1 MSVTPRIISRS
12 EHPISRNAISPN
24 ALKVLYRLNKAG
36 YRACL
41 VGGAV
46 RDLLLGMQPK
56 DFDIA
61 TDAKPEEVK
70 ALFKNSRL
78 IGRRFR
84 LAHILFGRE
93 IIEVAT
99 FRGHHM
105 EGSAGELHEDGR
117 IIRDNV
123 YGTIEEDAI
132 RRDFTINALFYD
144 IKDFKVLD
152 YCDAMKDIESR
163 QLRMIGDP
171 ETRYQEDP
179 VRMLRAIRLAVKLN
193 LTIHED
199 TKKPIQALAPLL
211 LNIAGGRL
219 WDESQKLLLAGY
231 SKDTFNALER
241 EHILQTLLPQTQA
254 ALENTELC
262 RTFIES
268 ALRNTDRRILDDK
281 PVNPA
286 FLYACFLWW
295 PVQHLKADLI
305 LEGCSPAEAMQ
316 RASMTVIE
324 NQIQLISIP
333 RRFTQFIRDVW
344 LLQHRLEARRGKRL
358 SSLVQH
364 QRFRAAYDFLLL
376 RAEAGEVDK
385 ESANWWTQY
394 QEVSGDDQS
403 EMIKRLRPY
412 PRKRKNRKRKNR

>member
-12 EHPISRNAISPN
+12 EHPISRSAISPN
-24 ALKVLYRLNKAG
+24 ALKVLYRLTNAG

-46 RDLLLGMQPK
+46 RDLLLGVQPK

-105 EGSAGELHEDGR
+105 EGSAGELHLDGR

-144 IKDFKVLD
+144 IKDFSVLD
-152 YCDAMKDIESR
+152 YCDAMQDVQAK

-171 ETRYQEDP
+171 QTRYQEDP

-193 LTIHED
+193 LTIDSD
-199 TKKPIQALAPLL
+199 TLEPIKELAPLL

-231 SKDTFNALER
+231 SKDTFSMLEA
-241 EHILQTLLPQTQA
+241 EHIIKTMLPQTQD

-262 RTFIES
+262 RSFIEL
-268 ALRNTDRRILDDK
+268 ALQNTDRRIQDDK

-295 PVQHLKADLI
+295 PVLTLRDELI
-305 LEGCSPAEAMQ
+305 VDGYSPAEAMQ
-316 RASMTVIE
+316 QAITSVIE
-324 NQIQLISIP
+324 KQVQLISIP

-344 LLQHRLEARRGKRL
+344 MLQHRLETRRGKRL
-358 SSLVQH
+358 ASLIQH

-376 RAEAGEVDK
+376 RAETGEVDK
-385 ESANWWTQY
+385 ESADWWTQY
-394 QEVSGDDQS
+394 QEVTGEDQS
-403 EMIKRLRPY
+403 EMIKRLKPY
-412 PRKRKNRKRKNR
+412 PRKRKNRRKKV

>member
-1 MSVTPRIISRS
+1 M
-12 EHPISRNAISPN
+12 
-24 ALKVLYRLNKAG
+24 
-36 YRACL
+36 
-41 VGGAV
+41 

-61 TDAKPEEVK
+61 TDAKPEQVK

-93 IIEVAT
+93 IIGVAT
-99 FRGHHM
+99 FRGHHE
-105 EGSAGELHEDGR
+105 EGSAGELHEDCR

-123 YGTIEEDAI
+123 YGTIEDDAI

-152 YCDAMKDIESR
+152 YCAAMEDIESR

-199 TKKPIQALAPLL
+199 TRKPIQALAPLL

-241 EHILQTLLPQTQA
+241 EHIIKTLLPQTQE
-254 ALENTELC
+254 ALENSELC
-262 RTFIES
+262 RPFIES
-268 ALRNTDRRILDDK
+268 ALRNTDRGILDDK

-295 PVQHLKADLI
+295 PVQQLKADLI
-305 LEGCSPAEAMQ
+305 REGCSPAEAMQ
-316 RASMTVIE
+316 RASMAVIE
-324 NQIQLISIP
+324 QQIQLISIP

-344 LLQHRLEARRGKRL
+344 VMQHRLESRRGKRL

-364 QRFRAAYDFLLL
+364 QRFRAAYDFLVL

-394 QEVSGDDQS
+394 QEVSGEDQS
-403 EMIKRLRPY
+403 EMIKRLKPY